1 MSELIQRE
9 YQNEYEVVE
18 FGTFLDE
25 HWDQQGN
32 ESFDSMELKEEVVR
46 GISSSGLER
55 PNLIQQVT
63 WYSVAYLVFIVLL
76 IVESNTAN
84 TSR

>member
-9 YQNEYEVVE
+9 DQNECETVH

-25 HWDQQGN
+25 HWGEEGN
-32 ESFDSMELKEEVVR
+32 GSSFDSMELKEELLR

-55 PNLIQQVT
+55 PNLVQQVN
-63 WYSVAYLVFIVLL
+63 WSSVDSLA
-76 IVESNTAN
+76 SSQTMNC
-84 TSR
+84 RK